1 MSVMGSGD
9 YESRWRNT
17 LRHKAAGL
25 THHKYRKYLSHEPA
39 KTEAFP
45 SDWFGARWPTV
56 GIFVESEG
64 IRNVRIWRLN
74 FEWQNYLRLTL
85 VDVLITEHSFGDN
98 LSSHRSCRTISILLE
113 SMPNWMDPYMS
124 SNHYKSLSGIRKNT
138 RFSTSTAWFS
148 FQRLENYGRT
158 ESMQGSC
165 VLCVSRKGSAG
176 KRFFFIF
183 GVSWHNTP
191 YHITR

>member
-1 MSVMGSGD
+1 MCMSVMGSGD

-64 IRNVRIWRLN
+64 IRNVRIGALISN
-74 FEWQNYLRLTL
+74 DTILGAL

-124 SNHYKSLSGIRKNT
+124 SNHNKSLSGIRKNT
-138 RFSTSTAWFS
+138 RFSTSTA
-148 FQRLENYGRT
+148 
-158 ESMQGSC
+158 
-165 VLCVSRKGSAG
+165 
-176 KRFFFIF
+176 
-183 GVSWHNTP
+183 
-191 YHITR
+191 